1 MRVTT
6 GSARGRALK
15 AVPGATT
22 RPITDIVKQ
31 ALFNILM
38 EDTRDS
44 SWLDLFAG
52 TGAVGI
58 EALSRGAR
66 ESVFIDNEKA
76 AIETIKENLQAT
88 RLAERGRVIRQ
99 DAFGY
104 LGGTPSRRF
113 DFVFIAPPQYAG
125 LWMKTLKSLDN
136 APRWLADTG
145 SIIVQIDPSEDQDLP
160 LAHFERVD
168 ARKYGNTLLCFYE
181 YKLTEE
187 NAEAEA

>member
-6 GSARGRALK
+6 GAARGRALK
-15 AVPGATT
+15 AVPGDTT

-104 LGGTPSRRF
+104 LGGAPSGRF
-113 DFVFIAPPQYAG
+113 DFVVMAPPQYAG
-125 LWMKTLKSLDN
+125 LWMKALKALDS
-136 APRWLADTG
+136 APRWLADAG
-145 SIIVQIDPSEDQDLP
+145 SIIVQIDPSEDQELP
-160 LAHFERVD
+160 LANFERVD
-168 ARKYGNTLLCFYE
+168 SRKYGNTLLCFYE
-181 YKLTEE
+181 YKLAEE
-187 NAEAEA
+187 KAEAEA